1 MFIFKGMKL
10 FGKRVLPFIAIIT
23 LAHVL
28 FFFLALR
35 FTRIYMGDSYEYVYM
50 ALNIKDH
57 FLFYAGNPAL
67 PLLTK
72 NFTLRPPGYSFFLLA
87 VYFFSVNNWL
97 VLVLQNLVSIG
108 NILLLRRTL
117 FYLGYA
123 IRYDGWLALF
133 ILAFPAQFIYANTIA
148 PDLLLQTCVLFY
160 FYHMVLLV
168 RSRKVKNGWWAAL
181 ALTYGV
187 FTKPILLLFLPIHV
201 VLMVVCLW
209 KLPAKRTVF
218 LSVLMPFGFV
228 LLYNCWNLQRTGKFH
243 FTSIQ
248 PWNAMN
254 YNVRMY
260 QEHALGNEQAALFMK
275 KERTAWSAQP
285 DFKSWYDYGN
295 KRSMEFLKTHFWSYM
310 GFHAQYALQFFIHPG
325 KGEIDLFTG
334 DLTYGR
340 FYAKKDKRIGE
351 ILRSTPVSA
360 LPAYFRSHP
369 TVVVMFVVL
378 LFNFL
383 KVVGALLYLTD
394 AVRSWRFKLL
404 AGALLFYF
412 AFLTGPLANTR
423 YQLPVSL
430 IFIGFAVLGYQR
442 LLQARA
448 NRRIITT

>member
-23 LAHVL
+23 LVHVC
-28 FFFLALR
+28 FFLLATR

-97 VLVLQNLVSIG
+97 VLVVQNLISIG
-108 NILLLRRTL
+108 NILLLRRIL

-123 IRYDGWLALF
+123 TRYDALLALF

-160 FYHMVLLV
+160 FYQMVLLV
-168 RSRKVKNGWWAAL
+168 RSRKAKNGWFAAL
-181 ALTYGV
+181 AITYGV
-187 FTKPILLLFLPIHV
+187 FTKPILLLFLPLHV

-209 KLPAKRTVF
+209 KLPARRAVF
-218 LSVLMPFGFV
+218 FSVLLPLGFV
-228 LLYNCWNLQRTGKFH
+228 LLYNFWNLQRTGKFH

-260 QEHALGNEQAALFMK
+260 QEQKIGMSRAEVFME
-275 KERTAWSAQP
+275 KERAIWNRQ
-285 DFKSWYDYGN
+285 KSFSDWYDYGN
-295 KRSMEFLKTHFWSYM
+295 DRSMQFLKQHFWSYM
-310 GFHAQYALQFFIHPG
+310 AFHLRYTFQFFIHPG

-334 DLTYGR
+334 ALTYAR
-340 FYAKKDKRIGE
+340 FYQKKDKRIAE
-351 ILRSTPVSA
+351 VLRATPVMQ
-360 LPAYFRSHP
+360 LPNYFARHP
-369 TVVVMFVVL
+369 SVIVMFIVL

-383 KVVGALLYLTD
+383 KVAGALLFYFDPT
-394 AVRSWRFKLL
+394 RSWRYKLL
-404 AGALLFYF
+404 TIALLFYF

-430 IFIGFAVLGYQR
+430 IFIGIAVLGFQR